1 MADKLHKKYGMKSIE
16 SYTTRPPRYEGETGH
31 IFVSDEEYETMKDDM
46 VAYTVFNGYRYWATN
61 KQVEDADI
69 YIIDP
74 AGVEYFKKHYKGN
87 KQVITVELL
96 AQKKVRYK
104 RMRGRGDS
112 LRQTIKRLRH
122 DKMAFKD
129 TDAMITI
136 NANINDVD
144 TIAARIVAAAS
155 IQSAVTGMDNA

>member
-1 MADKLHKKYGMKSIE
+1 MKSIE

-31 IFVSDEEYETMKDDM
+31 IFVTDKEYEAMKDDM
-46 VAYTVFNGYRYWATN
+46 VAYTVFNGCRYWATN
-61 KQVEDADI
+61 KQVEDSDI

-74 AGVEYFKKHYKGN
+74 AGVKYFKEHYKGN

-96 AQKKVRYK
+96 AQKKVRYR

-112 LRQTIKRLRH
+112 WRQAKKRLRH
-122 DKMAFKD
+122 DRTAFKD
-129 TDAMITI
+129 TGAMITI

-144 TIAARIVAAAS
+144 LIADRIIAAVT
-155 IQSAVTGMDNA
+155 IQSAVMETDNS

>member
-1 MADKLHKKYGMKSIE
+1 MKSIE

-31 IFVSDEEYETMKDDM
+31 IFVSDKEYETMKNDM
-46 VAYTVFNGYRYWATN
+46 VAYTVFNGYKYWATN
-61 KQVEDADI
+61 NQVEDADI

-87 KQVITVELL
+87 KQVVTVELL

-112 LRQTIKRLRH
+112 WMQAKKRLMH
-122 DKMAFKD
+122 DRAAFKD

-136 NANINDVD
+136 NANIDNVNK
-144 TIAARIVAAAS
+144 VAKNL
-155 IQSAVTGMDNA
+155 IQAVQLRYMITGVRDE

>member
-1 MADKLHKKYGMKSIE
+1 MKSIE

-31 IFVSDEEYETMKDDM
+31 IFVSDKEYETMKNDM
-46 VAYTVFNGYRYWATN
+46 VAYTVFNGYKYWATN

-87 KQVITVELL
+87 KQVVTVELL

-144 TIAARIVAAAS
+144 KVAKNL
-155 IQSAVTGMDNA
+155 IQAVQLRYMITGVRDE